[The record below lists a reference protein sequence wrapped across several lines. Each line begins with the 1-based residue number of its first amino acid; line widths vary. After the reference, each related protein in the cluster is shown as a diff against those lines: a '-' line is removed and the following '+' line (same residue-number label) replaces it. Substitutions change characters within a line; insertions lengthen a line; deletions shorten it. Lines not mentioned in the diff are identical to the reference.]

1 MEHSKIMVIVNPAA
15 GGGNCGRLWPTV
27 QIRLKE
33 LGLTFDSAV
42 TQAPGHAIT
51 LAAEAEQAGYAL
63 VVSVGGDGTL
73 HEIVNGLLSD
83 HPQGRPN
90 AVVAVVPVGTG
101 GDFGR
106 TLGIP
111 RDWKQA
117 CQHLLGDKTRIL
129 DVGEMAYI
137 GQHGGEEHRYFV
149 NVAGLGFDGEVTA
162 RTNISSKRF
171 GGTIPYFTSLV
182 LTLFN
187 YVNKDVELHMD
198 DRQMP
203 GRMNSVVVAN
213 GAWFGGGMFI
223 APNAS
228 PDDGLFDVVMIGDVG
243 KLELLQT
250 MPRVY
255 NGTHLTHP
263 KVKVARARE
272 VSVVSQQEMFLQADG
287 EALGRAPVTF
297 AIRSQAL
304 CLRI

>member
-1 MEHSKIMVIVNPAA
+1 VEQRKTMVIVNPAA
-15 GGGNCGRLWPTV
+15 GGGNCSRLWPSV
-27 QIRLKE
+27 QNRFQE
-33 LGLTFDSAV
+33 LGLTFDTAV
-42 TQAPGHAIT
+42 TQAPGHAMT
-51 LAAEAEQAGYAL
+51 LAAEADKAGYAL
-63 VVSVGGDGTL
+63 IVSVGGDGTL
-73 HEIVNGLLSD
+73 HEIVNGLLGN
-83 HPQGRPN
+83 HPHERPD
-90 AVVAVVPVGTG
+90 AVVAVIPLGTG
-101 GDFGR
+101 ADFVR

-111 RDWKQA
+111 RDWEQA
-117 CQHLLGDKTRIL
+117 CQHLLDDKTRVF
-129 DVGEMAYI
+129 DVGEMAYV
-137 GQHGGEEHRYFV
+137 GQHGEEHRYFV

-162 RTNISSKRF
+162 RTNVSSKRL

-198 DRQMP
+198 DREMP

-228 PDDGLFDVVMIGDVG
+228 PDDGMFDVVMIGDVG

-263 KVKVARARE
+263 KVRVARARE

-287 EALGRAPVTF
+287 EALGRAPVSF

-304 CLRI
+304 TLKV

>member
-1 MEHSKIMVIVNPAA
+1 MAIVNPAA
-15 GGGNCGRLWPTV
+15 GDGKCGHLWPSV
-27 QIRLKE
+27 QECMVR
-33 LGLTFDSAV
+33 LGLAFDV
-42 TQAPGHAIT
+42 TMTQAPGHAMT
-51 LAAEAEQAGYAL
+51 LAAQAAKQGYDM
-63 VVSVGGDGTL
+63 VISIGGDGTL
-73 HEIVNGLLSD
+73 HEIVNGILRTC
-83 HPQGRPN
+83 PQGL
-90 AVVAVVPVGTG
+90 AETLIGVVPVGTG
-101 GDFGR
+101 GDFVR
-106 TLGIP
+106 TLDIP
-111 RDWKQA
+111 RTWEQA
-117 CQHLLGDKTRIL
+117 CAHLLGDKVRIL
-129 DVGEMAYI
+129 DVGEMAFI
-137 GQHGGEEHRYFV
+137 GASGEEHRYFV

-162 RTNISSKRF
+162 RSNISSKRF

-198 DRQMP
+198 DHDMP

-228 PDDGLFDVVMIGDVG
+228 PDDGMFDVVMIGDVG

-263 KVKVARARE
+263 KVKVVRARE

-287 EALGRAPVTF
+287 ESLGRAPVRF
-297 AIRSQAL
+297 SLREHAL
-304 CLRI
+304 RLKI